1 MIIRRGSTVFT
12 YPSLKSK
19 LSLTSVRSEI
29 TQSEVKARARGGA
42 GSGYWGR
49 GWGRGREWAVAF
61 LLKNEGARAS

>member
-1 MIIRRGSTVFT
+1 MIIRRSSTVFT
-12 YPSLKSK
+12 YSSLKSK

-29 TQSEVKARARGGA
+29 TQSEVKALARGGA